1 MTLVEF
7 GDQGTG
13 ASQGIHHHS
22 NWRQGAQAAEVVMVD
37 DGQYFTFRNPCRGLV
52 RMVVVRQDHPS
63 AVLSGEVTAQDETF

>member
-22 NWRQGAQAAEVVMVD
+22 DGLKGAQAAEVVMVN

-52 RMVVVRQDHPS
+52 QMVVVCQDHLS
-63 AVLSGEVTAQDETF
+63 AVLCG